1 MNEQE
6 ITPDQVKE
14 VVAELVA
21 ELTDGYIPRMIVRE
35 VYDVDKDVPL
45 PDQHITAVGYEV
57 LMDDHP
63 PLVLYTD
70 ELLDIYD
77 FDANEFKESDYA
89 MEMIAD
95 IQARLEDILKSQ
107 A

>member
-1 MNEQE
+1 MTEPNLTTE
-6 ITPDQVKE
+6 QVKE

-35 VYDVDKDVPL
+35 VYDVDKDVPT
-45 PDQHITAVGYEV
+45 PDQHVTATGYEI

-89 MEMIAD
+89 METIAD
-95 IQARLEDILKSQ
+95 IQARIEDILKSQ